1 VVHAMLSLQTLLDVA
16 QRRALTR
23 REEQLLS
30 RLLLEDD
37 HALEEYLSRCQ
48 FEADLRFYFAKRTER
63 TDDDAAPN

>member
-1 VVHAMLSLQTLLDVA
+1 MLSLQTLLDVA

-48 FEADLRFYFAKRTER
+48 FEADLHFYFAKRTER
-63 TDDDAAPN
+63 TDDGAAPS